1 MWTTLFLAFNG
12 LAYVA
17 LGAWCTL
24 APAKTAA
31 AIGFGLTNNSARSE
45 YLTVYG
51 GLEVGMGLFFLL
63 CAWRAELG
71 EAGLWFAALSYGA
84 LAAYRLTTL
93 FTLSDFSAFIYT
105 VAVFEPV
112 MAVLSALLLWRHIAA
127 SA

>member
-1 MWTTLFLAFNG
+1 MWTPWFLAFNG
-12 LAYVA
+12 VLYVA

-24 APAKTAA
+24 APSKTAA

-63 CAWRAELG
+63 CAWRTGMG
-71 EAGLWFAALSYGA
+71 EAGLWFATLSYGV
-84 LAAYRLTTL
+84 LAVYRLTTL
-93 FTLSDFSAFIYT
+93 VTLSDLSAFIYT
-105 VAVFEPV
+105 VAVFEPL
-112 MAVLSALLLWRHIAA
+112 MAVVSALLLWRHTAG